1 MAIIKKQLLTVAVIL
16 LIILVA
22 GCTNNSD
29 EQIKQNNVNVD
40 KDKIVVITKT
50 QCPESREYLKP
61 YLDRIKN
68 EYGAEIK
75 EYQFA
80 SPMDPTID
88 QILSENG
95 LIRPAGVVKV
105 LVCINENCFL
115 GRNPITVELNKF
127 MEQKK

>member
-50 QCPESREYLKP
+50 VIAQYYVGFTEAFLAISVDNLVISLFPEKISL
-61 YLDRIKN
+61 
-68 EYGAEIK
+68 
-75 EYQFA
+75 
-80 SPMDPTID
+80 M
-88 QILSENG
+88 
-95 LIRPAGVVKV
+95 
-105 LVCINENCFL
+105 
-115 GRNPITVELNKF
+115 
-127 MEQKK
+127 